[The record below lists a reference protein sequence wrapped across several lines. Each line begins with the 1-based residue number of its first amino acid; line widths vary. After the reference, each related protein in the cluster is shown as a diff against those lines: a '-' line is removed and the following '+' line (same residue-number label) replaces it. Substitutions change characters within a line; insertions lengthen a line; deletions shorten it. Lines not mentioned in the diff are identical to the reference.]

1 MKTFHVGIIGYGW
14 AARARIEAIN
24 AMRQA
29 QVSAVYSSRPL
40 EGSQLCTQHG
50 NNSKAYQFQ

>member
-1 MKTFHVGIIGYGW
+1 MKTFHVGIIGYRW
-14 AARARIEAIN
+14 AARAHIKAIN

-40 EGSQLCTQHG
+40 ESLQRCAQRG
-50 NNSKAYQFQ
+50 NNSKAYQLQ